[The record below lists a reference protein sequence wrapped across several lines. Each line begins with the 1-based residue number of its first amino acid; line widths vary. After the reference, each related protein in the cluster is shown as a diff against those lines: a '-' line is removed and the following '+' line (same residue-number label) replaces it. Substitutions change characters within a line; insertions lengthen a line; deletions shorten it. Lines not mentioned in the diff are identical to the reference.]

1 MLFAEREQSEATP
14 ARPSHPRVRLASSLA
29 CRSCLT
35 APPPAWRPSRT
46 GWSARCVR
54 CVPAFSLRSSCT
66 PIHLPTRTT
75 GGGHDGPK
83 SPVTLRVHAPR
94 FRLRRRLCSHL
105 RRTPCDQDDQ
115 PADKAGASH
124 AGAHDGRCALPW
136 RAACI
141 NSRAPSIPGCVP
153 SVRASRVMSQTK
165 YLTFCKPDT
174 LTEICAAHKPD
185 LRCKTVTRASIQ
197 ALYAT
202 CPARLICMP
211 DLLCM
216 RPRRGALT
224 LILDSDPD
232 S

>member
-1 MLFAEREQSEATP
+1 MLFADREHSEARPPGPHTRGSASP
-14 ARPSHPRVRLASSLA
+14 ARWPAAPASLPLLLRGAQVALAGSSLRALCA
-29 CRSCLT
+29 CVLPVRS
-35 APPPAWRPSRT
+35 P
-46 GWSARCVR
+46 
-54 CVPAFSLRSSCT
+54 CT

-75 GGGHDGPK
+75 GGHDGPK

-94 FRLRRRLCSHL
+94 FRLRRRPCSHL

-124 AGAHDGRCALPW
+124 AGAHDGRCALPF

-141 NSRAPSIPGCVP
+141 SSRAPSIPGCVP

-174 LTEICAAHKPD
+174 LPEICAAHKPD

-197 ALYAT
+197 ALS
-202 CPARLICMP
+202 MP
-211 DLLCM
+211 L
-216 RPRRGALT
+216 ALRA
-224 LILDSDPD
+224 
-232 S
+232 